1 MREKKATEFT
11 KRKEKK
17 ILKMIDMSHM
27 TLLIDPEGVGWQWYL
42 PPGHGVYSV
51 GRESLGGTI

>member
-1 MREKKATEFT
+1 
-11 KRKEKK
+11 
-17 ILKMIDMSHM
+17 MIDMSHM